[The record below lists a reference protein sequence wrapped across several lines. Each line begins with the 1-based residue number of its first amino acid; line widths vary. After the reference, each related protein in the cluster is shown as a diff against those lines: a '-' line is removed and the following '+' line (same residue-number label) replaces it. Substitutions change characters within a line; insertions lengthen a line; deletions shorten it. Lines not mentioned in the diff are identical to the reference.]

1 MAALASGALSGI
13 VPPAMPTSSD
23 EDDKN
28 KDEAE
33 DRDDVD
39 EAAGEDK
46 DGGGD
51 DEGSEGGEEEE
62 AAAAAEPAK
71 SETVK
76 GASSKAASAK
86 ARTPD
91 APVARG
97 VKAAPKVDA
106 SKAPPAA
113 GLGKSVLLFVV
124 VVGGLSL
131 LMLALGAERG
141 GSAAAPPKWNEGQSV
156 DVDITLVST
165 DKTDLA
171 CASGTE
177 VKGLHCGFESQG
189 KRWTKGDAADDKKIL
204 RPYSTTNN
212 INMLAAGV
220 WSEPALAGD
229 KMPGARF
236 TFKCKFNVVG
246 KMPRA
251 DVRWHE
257 GEGWNNV
264 TEWYTGS
271 VSDCKI
277 GSVQN

>member
-33 DRDDVD
+33 DGDDAD

-46 DGGGD
+46 DGGTD
-51 DEGSEGGEEEE
+51 DEGNEGGEEEE
-62 AAAAAEPAK
+62 ASAAAPAK

-97 VKAAPKVDA
+97 VTAARPDA

-141 GSAAAPPKWNEGQSV
+141 GGAAAPPKWNEGQSV

-189 KRWTKGDAADDKKIL
+189 KRWTKGDAADDKKVL

-236 TFKCKFNVVG
+236 TFKCKFNVIG

-264 TEWYTGS
+264 TDWYTGS